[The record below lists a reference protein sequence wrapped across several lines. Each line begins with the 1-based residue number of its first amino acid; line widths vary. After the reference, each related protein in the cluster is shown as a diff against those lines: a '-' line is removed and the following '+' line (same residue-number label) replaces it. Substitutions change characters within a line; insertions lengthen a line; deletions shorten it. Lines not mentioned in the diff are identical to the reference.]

1 MLVEQTLQLSGARAQ
16 SIVVVGGGANIT
28 SIARLLEKRTG
39 LTTLVPS
46 MPELVSARG
55 AALLSPDR

>member
-1 MLVEQTLQLSGARAQ
+1 LSGARPQ

-28 SIARLLEKRTG
+28 SIARSLELRTG
-39 LTTLVPS
+39 LTTLVPT